1 MRDKGLLFLLN
12 DLFLFAL
19 SHFVLQ
25 QKLLVDDIK
34 ATTLFLNL
42 SDGLLNIIQLI
53 LQFAV
58 RSVQETVV
66 LLQLG
71 KLSASSSDLCLKL
84 LGFFL

>member
-1 MRDKGLLFLLN
+1 MRDKGLLLLLN
-12 DLFLFAL
+12 DLFLFTL

-53 LQFAV
+53 LQFTV

-66 LLQLG
+66 LL
-71 KLSASSSDLCLKL
+71 
-84 LGFFL
+84 